1 MSWAIVSLGEE
12 YNFVHGLIRMGSC
25 VSQTGMQTQVQQNGP
40 YHCSRSSLLFTVLTL
55 FMVLT
60 DVHGP
65 YHCSWSY
72 HCSRSLLWT
81 HLTFHNGQAC
91 TFIEESLLKAD
102 LSTGDME
109 RWRAWEPGVDEG
121 TSRRKGTAVRVRGA
135 PQVSLQVCPGFS
147 LTVCPLVCPP
157 LCLLLPDDF
166 ALWDFG
172 PWRP

>member
-1 MSWAIVSLGEE
+1 
-12 YNFVHGLIRMGSC
+12 
-25 VSQTGMQTQVQQNGP
+25 
-40 YHCSRSSLLFTVLTL
+40 
-55 FMVLT
+55 
-60 DVHGP
+60 
-65 YHCSWSY
+65 
-72 HCSRSLLWT
+72 
-81 HLTFHNGQAC
+81 
-91 TFIEESLLKAD
+91 
-102 LSTGDME
+102 ME

-172 PWRP
+172 P